1 MPTQVAFVAVAGM
14 FTFLAMIWMVGRSRL
29 ARVRAMAG
37 SDGDRER
44 LERIVAETSAE
55 VARLRERVQV
65 LEKLVTD
72 DDRKLA
78 DEIERLRRD
87 RGDDIRG

>member
-1 MPTQVAFVAVAGM
+1 MATLVAIVWMGIMAKAGKWRM
-14 FTFLAMIWMVGRSRL
+14 LGAE
-29 ARVRAMAG
+29 
-37 SDGDRER
+37 SDGDTDKR
-44 LERIVAETSAE
+44 LEQIVEQNSAE

-78 DEIERLRRD
+78 TEIERLRQTEA
-87 RGDDIRG
+87 RG

>member
-1 MPTQVAFVAVAGM
+1 
-14 FTFLAMIWMVGRSRL
+14 
-29 ARVRAMAG
+29 MAG